1 MEFGDI
7 FSARS
12 NASHGKHSRGKARK
26 PRARKDC
33 SSLLSCHEILFSASF
48 SRVSRFNTGDK
59 LLPGAKTR
67 VHTYVCAL
75 FMCHS
80 AQHIPI
86 YLSTSVS
93 RTHTRVYVMYIISYF
108 AHHPTHVLL
117 LDLRYFFLLALYP
130 VLFTLIACACACSL
144 PHSLALTRLV
154 EMRPLVCTTT
164 KCSGGTNGVLSSL
177 FVDPSCTCHYA
188 ALKFPQFVHQWAN

>member
-1 MEFGDI
+1 MEFDDI

-12 NASHGKHSRGKARK
+12 NASHGKHSCGKARK

-33 SSLLSCHEILFSASF
+33 SSLLSCDEILFSASF

-75 FMCHS
+75 FMRHS

-86 YLSTSVS
+86 YLSTSVC
-93 RTHTRVYVMYIISYF
+93 RVRIHAYVMYIISYF

-130 VLFTLIACACACSL
+130 VLFSHTDC
-144 PHSLALTRLV
+144 
-154 EMRPLVCTTT
+154 MRVC
-164 KCSGGTNGVLSSL
+164 VLSLSQPRSH
-177 FVDPSCTCHYA
+177 VSRRNASAC
-188 ALKFPQFVHQWAN
+188 VHNDKM

>member
-93 RTHTRVYVMYIISYF
+93 RTHTRVRHVHYFLFRASSYTCP
-108 AHHPTHVLL
+108 ASGLAV
-117 LDLRYFFLLALYP
+117 FFPPRALSCT
-130 VLFTLIACACACSL
+130 FHTDC
-144 PHSLALTRLV
+144 
-154 EMRPLVCTTT
+154 MRVC
-164 KCSGGTNGVLSSL
+164 VLS
-177 FVDPSCTCHYA
+177 PSQPRSYA
-188 ALKFPQFVHQWAN
+188 SRRNASACVHNDKM